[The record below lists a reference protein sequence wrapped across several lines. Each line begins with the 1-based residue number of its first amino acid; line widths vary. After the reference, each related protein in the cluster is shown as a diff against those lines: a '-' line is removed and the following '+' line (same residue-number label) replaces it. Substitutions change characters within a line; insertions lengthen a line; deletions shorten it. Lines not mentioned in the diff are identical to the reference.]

1 MIKRGFDLIVSGIAL
16 LVLSPVFAV
25 IAILVK
31 AESPGPALFRQRR
44 VGRFGRPFTMHKF
57 RTMREGER
65 APVHALTVGADPR
78 ITPFGG
84 FLRRYKLDE
93 LPQLFD
99 VFVGSMS
106 LVGPRPEMSEY
117 VQRYP
122 EEVRNSILSV
132 RPGITDPASIE
143 FRNESAL
150 LATAPDPERLYVE
163 EILPRKLAS
172 STRYLGRRSL
182 LSDIRLIFQ
191 TLRASARSG

>member
-31 AESPGPALFRQRR
+31 AESPGPALFRQQR

-150 LATAPDPERLYVE
+150 LATASDPERLYVE